1 MKEEEEMEQVEETE
15 RKKKGRGRRRVR
27 EVHTFSSTEEEE
39 KMEHWADAVFSCESK
54 KCGYQPRVRVWG
66 ESFIWIIKHMGYI
79 EREPICL

>member
-1 MKEEEEMEQVEETE
+1 MEQVEETE

-27 EVHTFSSTEEEE
+27 GEVHTFSSTEEEE
-39 KMEHWADAVFSCESK
+39 KMEHWADAVFSWESK